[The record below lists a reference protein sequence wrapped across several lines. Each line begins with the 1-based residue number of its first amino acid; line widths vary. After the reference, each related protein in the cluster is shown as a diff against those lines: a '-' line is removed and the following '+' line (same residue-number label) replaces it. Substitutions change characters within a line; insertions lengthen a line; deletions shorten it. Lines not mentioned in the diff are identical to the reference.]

1 MLIFLSSPLRWAQA
15 LASPT
20 ASRDTPSM
28 RTISPKTCTGMTHI
42 YGDKKSLPVVVT
54 TNWSLSPN
62 FYSAVEHFHTSVC
75 AHTVSSA
82 LSFLAI
88 GYCLSDQ
95 QTKST
100 GLNYECKFET
110 NILQDLVEIQYTFL
124 TKDPFSSCPPRW
136 LRSFQLSLKFD
147 LTLCLPGDNVFFRHL
162 SSFPRLRLL
171 WV

>member
-1 MLIFLSSPLRWAQA
+1 
-15 LASPT
+15 
-20 ASRDTPSM
+20 M

-42 YGDKKSLPVVVT
+42 YGDKKRLPVVVT
-54 TNWSLSPN
+54 TNRSLSPN

-124 TKDPFSSCPPRW
+124 TKDPFSSCPLRW

-147 LTLCLPGDNVFFRHL
+147 LTLCLPRDNVFFRHL